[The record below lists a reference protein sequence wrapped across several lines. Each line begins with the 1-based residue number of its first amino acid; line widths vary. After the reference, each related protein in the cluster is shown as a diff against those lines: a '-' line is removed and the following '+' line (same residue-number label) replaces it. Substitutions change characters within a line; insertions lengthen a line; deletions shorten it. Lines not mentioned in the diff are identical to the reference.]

1 MTILVLKSV
10 YFEPMEIKTLF
21 YVAIG
26 IIWLLSKFLEANKKS
41 RETNKRVEGPV
52 IVVPQENQRPVQRP
66 VVNLPRQKQVRQ
78 PKMTRNMPQSI
89 KKGEEEGKVVN
100 YENYFSKRK
109 PLFTEETVMQ
119 ELQILE
125 HNEDHP
131 NSIGSDISKEIR
143 SGTFNWKRAVVINE
157 LLKHQHFR

>member
-41 RETNKRVEGPV
+41 RETNKRAEGPV
-52 IVVPQENQRPVQRP
+52 IVPNENRGPVQRP

-78 PKMTRNMPQSI
+78 PNMSRNVPQSI
-89 KKGEEEGKVVN
+89 KKSEGDGKVVN

-109 PLFTEETVMQ
+109 QLFSEETVMQ
-119 ELQILE
+119 EVQILDHHEE
-125 HNEDHP
+125 HR
-131 NSIGSDISKEIR
+131 NSIGSDISEEIR
-143 SGTFNWKRAVVINE
+143 NGTFNWKRAVVINE

>member
-26 IIWLLSKFLEANKKS
+26 IIWLLSKFLEANRKS
-41 RETNKRVEGPV
+41 KETNKRTEGPV
-52 IVVPQENQRPVQRP
+52 IVIPHENQRPVQRP
-66 VVNLPRQKQVRQ
+66 VVDLPRQKQVRQ
-78 PKMTRNMPQSI
+78 PKMSRNVPQSV
-89 KKGEEEGKVVN
+89 KKSEEGGKVVN

-109 PLFTEETVMQ
+109 QLFSEETVMQ
-119 ELQILE
+119 EVQILDHHEE
-125 HNEDHP
+125 HR
-131 NSIGSDISKEIR
+131 NSIGSDISEEIR
-143 SGTFNWKRAVVINE
+143 NGTFNWKRAVVINE